1 MHYPIAIEPGDD
13 QHAFGVVVPDR
24 PGCFSAG
31 DSAGDAMAQARDAI
45 LLHLEGRQGEGK
57 AASGQPGPPSPV
69 DLHAAQSGLAGHS
82 GLAAKAGLAA
92 HSGLSAKADFKGWLW
107 AIVAIDPADLS
118 DAVERV
124 NITLPKR
131 VLTAAD
137 RYAAA
142 RGETRSGFLARAA
155 LETMA
160 RD

>member
-1 MHYPIAIEPGDD
+1 MRYPIAIELGDN
-13 QHAFGVVVPDR
+13 QHAFGVFVPDL

-31 DSAGDAMAQARDAI
+31 DSLDEAMAPAREAI
-45 LLHLEGRQGEGK
+45 LLHLEGLLDEGK
-57 AASGQPGPPSPV
+57 APPQPSPV
-69 DLHAAQSGLAGHS
+69 DMHAGTPN
-82 GLAAKAGLAA
+82 
-92 HSGLSAKADFKGWLW
+92 FKCWIL
-107 AIVAIDPADLS
+107 AIVEIDPEDLS

-142 RGETRSGFLARAA
+142 HGETRSGFLARAA

>member
-13 QHAFGVVVPDR
+13 KHAFGVVVPDL

-45 LLHLEGRQGEGK
+45 LLHLEGLLDEGK
-57 AASGQPGPPSPV
+57 APPPPSPV
-69 DLHAAQSGLAGHS
+69 DMHAGNP
-82 GLAAKAGLAA
+82 
-92 HSGLSAKADFKGWLW
+92 DFKGWIW
-107 AIVAIDPADLS
+107 AIVEIDPADLS

>member
-1 MHYPIAIEPGDD
+1 MRCQSASSASGHEPDIEWHYPIAIEPGDGK
-13 QHAFGVVVPDR
+13 HAFGVIVPDL

-31 DSAGDAMAQARDAI
+31 DSLDDAMAQARDAI
-45 LLHLEGRQGEGK
+45 LLHLEGLQGEGT

-69 DLHAAQSGLAGHS
+69 DMHAGNP
-82 GLAAKAGLAA
+82 
-92 HSGLSAKADFKGWLW
+92 DFKGWIW
-107 AIVAIDPADLS
+107 AIVEIDPEDLS
-118 DAVERV
+118 DGVERV
-124 NITLPKR
+124 NITVPKR

>member
-1 MHYPIAIEPGDD
+1 MLYFIAIEPGDD
-13 QHAFGVVVPDR
+13 KHAFGVVVPDL

-31 DSAGDAMAQARDAI
+31 DSLDDAMAQARDAI
-45 LLHLEGRQGEGK
+45 LLHLEGLLDEGK
-57 AASGQPGPPSPV
+57 AAFGQTGQPSPV
-69 DLHAAQSGLAGHS
+69 DMHAGNP
-82 GLAAKAGLAA
+82 
-92 HSGLSAKADFKGWLW
+92 DFKGWIW
-107 AIVAIDPADLS
+107 AIVEIDPEDLS

>member
-1 MHYPIAIEPGDD
+1 MLYFIAIEPGDD
-13 QHAFGVVVPDR
+13 KHAFGVVVPDL

-45 LLHLEGRQGEGK
+45 LLHLEGLQGEGK
-57 AASGQPGPPSPV
+57 AAFGQPGQPGQPSPV
-69 DLHAAQSGLAGHS
+69 DMH
-82 GLAAKAGLAA
+82 AA
-92 HSGLSAKADFKGWLW
+92 HSGLVAKADFKGWIW
-107 AIVAIDPADLS
+107 AIVEIDPEDLS

-124 NITLPKR
+124 NITVPKR

>member
-1 MHYPIAIEPGDD
+1 MYHPIAIEPGDD
-13 QHAFGVVVPDR
+13 KHAFGVVVPDL

-31 DSAGDAMAQARDAI
+31 DSQGDAMAQTRDAI
-45 LLHLEGRQGEGK
+45 LLHLEGLLDEGK
-57 AASGQPGPPSPV
+57 AAFDQPGPPSPV
-69 DLHAAQSGLAGHS
+69 DMHAGNP
-82 GLAAKAGLAA
+82 
-92 HSGLSAKADFKGWLW
+92 DFKGWIW
-107 AIVAIDPADLS
+107 AIVEIDPEDLS

>member
-13 QHAFGVVVPDR
+13 KHAFGVVVPDL

-31 DSAGDAMAQARDAI
+31 DSLDDAMAQARDAI
-45 LLHLEGRQGEGK
+45 LLHLEGLLDEGK
-57 AASGQPGPPSPV
+57 AAFGQTGQPSPV
-69 DLHAAQSGLAGHS
+69 DMHAGNP
-82 GLAAKAGLAA
+82 
-92 HSGLSAKADFKGWLW
+92 DFKGWIW
-107 AIVAIDPADLS
+107 AIVEIDPEDLS

-137 RYAAA
+137 RYVAAH
-142 RGETRSGFLARAA
+142 GETRSGFLARAA

>member
-1 MHYPIAIEPGDD
+1 MYHPIAIEPGDD
-13 QHAFGVVVPDR
+13 KHAFGVVVPDL

-31 DSAGDAMAQARDAI
+31 DSQGDAMAQARDAI
-45 LLHLEGRQGEGK
+45 LLHLEGLQGEGK

-69 DLHAAQSGLAGHS
+69 DMHAAHS
-82 GLAAKAGLAA
+82 GLAAKA
-92 HSGLSAKADFKGWLW
+92 DFKGWIW
-107 AIVAIDPADLS
+107 AIVEIDPEDLS

>member
-1 MHYPIAIEPGDD
+1 MHYPIAIEPDD
-13 QHAFGVVVPDR
+13 DKHAFGVVVPDL

-31 DSAGDAMAQARDAI
+31 DSLDDAMAQARDAI
-45 LLHLEGRQGEGK
+45 LLHLEGLQCEGK
-57 AASGQPGPPSPV
+57 AAFGQPWQPSPV
-69 DLHAAQSGLAGHS
+69 DMHAGNP
-82 GLAAKAGLAA
+82 
-92 HSGLSAKADFKGWLW
+92 DFKGNQ
-107 AIVAIDPADLS
+107 PS

-124 NITLPKR
+124 NITLPKP

>member
-1 MHYPIAIEPGDD
+1 MHMQYPIAIEPGDD
-13 QHAFGVVVPDR
+13 KHAFGVIVPDL

-45 LLHLEGRQGEGK
+45 LLHLGGLLDEGK
-57 AASGQPGPPSPV
+57 APSPPSPV
-69 DLHAAQSGLAGHS
+69 DMHAGNPGLV
-82 GLAAKAGLAA
+82 
-92 HSGLSAKADFKGWLW
+92 AKADFKGWIW
-107 AIVAIDPADLS
+107 AIVEIDPEDLS

-124 NITLPKR
+124 NITFPKH

>member
-1 MHYPIAIEPGDD
+1 MGGCQRKAVMS
-13 QHAFGVVVPDR
+13 AFLAVNG
-24 PGCFSAG
+24 GAKANIAG
-31 DSAGDAMAQARDAI
+31 DENRKLSWLQARNRRTCS
-45 LLHLEGRQGEGK
+45 HEKVYRPPPRQGS
-57 AASGQPGPPSPV
+57 ATP
-69 DLHAAQSGLAGHS
+69 AGNP
-82 GLAAKAGLAA
+82 
-92 HSGLSAKADFKGWLW
+92 DFKGWIW
-107 AIVAIDPADLS
+107 AVVEIDPDDLS

>member
-1 MHYPIAIEPGDD
+1 MPMYYPIAIEPGDD
-13 QHAFGVVVPDR
+13 QHAFGVVVPDL

-45 LLHLEGRQGEGK
+45 LLHLEGLQGEGK
-57 AASGQPGPPSPV
+57 AAFGQTRQPSPV
-69 DLHAAQSGLAGHS
+69 DMH
-82 GLAAKAGLAA
+82 AA
-92 HSGLSAKADFKGWLW
+92 HSELSAKADFKGWIW
-107 AIVAIDPADLS
+107 AIVEIDPEDLS

-124 NITLPKR
+124 NITIPKR

-142 RGETRSGFLARAA
+142 RGETRSGLSARAA

>member
-1 MHYPIAIEPGDD
+1 MYYFIAIEPGDD
-13 QHAFGVVVPDR
+13 KHALGVVVPDL

-31 DSAGDAMAQARDAI
+31 DSLDDAMAQARDAI
-45 LLHLEGRQGEGK
+45 LLHLEGLLDEGK
-57 AASGQPGPPSPV
+57 AAFGQTGQPSPV
-69 DLHAAQSGLAGHS
+69 DMHAANP
-82 GLAAKAGLAA
+82 
-92 HSGLSAKADFKGWLW
+92 DFKGWIW
-107 AIVAIDPADLS
+107 AIVEIDPEDLS

-137 RYAAA
+137 RNAAA

>member
-1 MHYPIAIEPGDD
+1 MRYPITIEPGDD
-13 QHAFGVVVPDR
+13 KHAFGVVVPDL

-31 DSAGDAMAQARDAI
+31 DSLDDAI
-45 LLHLEGRQGEGK
+45 LLHLEGLLDEGK
-57 AASGQPGPPSPV
+57 APPSPSPV
-69 DLHAAQSGLAGHS
+69 DMHAGNP
-82 GLAAKAGLAA
+82 
-92 HSGLSAKADFKGWLW
+92 DFKGWIW
-107 AIVAIDPADLS
+107 AIVEIDPEDLS

-124 NITLPKR
+124 NITIPKR

-155 LETMA
+155 FETMA